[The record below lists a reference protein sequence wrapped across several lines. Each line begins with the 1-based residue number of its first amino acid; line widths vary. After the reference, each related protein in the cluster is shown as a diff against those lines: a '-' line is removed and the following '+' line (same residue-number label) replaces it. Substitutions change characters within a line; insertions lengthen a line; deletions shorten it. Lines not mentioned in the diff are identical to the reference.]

1 MILFIYPAKTPAI
14 NINIFY
20 PKEYIKNIKNE
31 YNILSDVDCQY
42 YYRKKYRRLTR
53 T

>member
-31 YNILSDVDCQY
+31 YNMLPDVEANNIKNIFIFQ
-42 YYRKKYRRLTR
+42 K
-53 T
+53 